1 MILCVWRTF
10 SVIFYLTVTCASE
23 ASTIFDKLKYFETLK
38 VTDLSHFITK
48 RGTQPSKHKF
58 STIKEVSFKAHGRD
72 FRLILNPSKGLLS
85 AHFKAYTVDGSG
97 NKRPVWV
104 DQNQFFEGRV
114 FGELDSNVSAH
125 MDDGVMTA
133 SIRVKNDIY
142 VVEPSWR
149 HIPQD
154 SNATMIVYRASDVKY
169 SWDPTHGAESL
180 TKYCGYVKEGANS
193 SLESAG
199 DAAENSGHWEGHGK
213 GGGGSSHVEKRQ
225 AMEPYHW
232 EPVQTRCSLL
242 LVADHRFYENMGGRN
257 LKSTINFLI
266 TLIDRVN
273 KIFLD
278 TEWRDSDRHPGFRG
292 MGFVIQEVMVHTE
305 PTPVLRNEVH
315 YNMAG
320 VTWNVR
326 DLLEVFSRSLNH
338 RWFCLAHLFTD
349 QKFEGGILGLAYV
362 GSPRRNSVGGICSP
376 GYVKNGYTLYLNSGL
391 STSRN
396 HYGQRVITRE
406 ADLVTAHGHNWGSE
420 HDPDLPECSPDSPRG
435 GSYLMYTY
443 SVSGYDPNNKKF
455 SPCSVRSIRAV
466 LLAKASKCFSKP
478 EESFCG
484 NSLVEEGEQCDAGLI
499 GSEDSDPCCDDECR
513 LKQNAK
519 CSDRNSPC
527 CRNCDY
533 SQYGALCRE
542 AQPNA
547 CKNESHCTGKS
558 AECPPSRPLDD
569 DKPCLDKGKCRGGEC
584 MPYCETRG
592 EISCMCDTEVDACK
606 RCCRP
611 SHNATCKPTEP
622 MEILRDGTPCI
633 HGYCEKGRCEKTVQD
648 IVERFWDIIEDIDIN
663 TVLKFLNDNIVG
675 TVIVVSII
683 VWVPGSC
690 LISYVDHRRR
700 AEYEKSKK
708 TCRKRD
714 SLQPFRLPSDSSVK
728 VVHISRRQPQQ
739 HQPQPQQQHQP
750 QQHLPQQHQPQQHQP
765 QQHLPQQ
772 HLPQQHQL
780 HQPQHQPQQHPVA
793 SSQEQGLGPALRMSA
808 RAAPSSHNGDYW
820 STSGAYAAPDRSLHG
835 PRYEGRPYVRPSSV
849 AEGGSYGR
857 HDPSDY
863 YHHHPSH
870 PQGYGRPGTGSVSER
885 PGSRSRQ
892 HIENYTVL

>member
-1 MILCVWRTF
+1 MIVSPWKSLP
-10 SVIFYLTVTCASE
+10 VICYLIIATTSHA
-23 ASTIFDKLKYFETLK
+23 ANIYDQLKYFETLK
-38 VTDLSHFITK
+38 VSDLSHSITK

-58 STIKEVSFKAHGRD
+58 NTIKEVSFRAHGRD

-104 DQNQFFEGRV
+104 DQNQFYEGRV
-114 FGELDSNVSAH
+114 FGELVSNVSAH
-125 MDDGVMTA
+125 IDEGVMTA
-133 SIRVKNDIY
+133 SIRVKDDIY

-149 HIPQD
+149 HIPND
-154 SNATMIVYRASDVKY
+154 HNDTMIVYRASDVKY
-169 SWDPTHGAESL
+169 SWDPTQGAQSL
-180 TKYCGYVKEGANS
+180 TKYCGYVKENGNAT
-193 SLESAG
+193 EVTG
-199 DAAENSGHWEGHGK
+199 DLSENLSHWND
-213 GGGGSSHVEKRQ
+213 GSSIASHVQKRQ

-406 ADLVTAHGHNWGSE
+406 ADLVTAHEFGHNWGSE
-420 HDPDLPECSPDSPRG
+420 HDPDLPECSPDSQRG

-499 GSEDSDPCCDDECR
+499 GSEDSDPCCDEECR
-513 LKQNAK
+513 LKPNAK

-533 SQYGALCRE
+533 SQNNGALCRE

-547 CKNESHCTGKS
+547 CKNEAYCTGKS
-558 AECPPSRPLDD
+558 AECPPSPPQRDD
-569 DKPCLDKGKCRGGEC
+569 SPCLDKGKCRAGEC

-592 EISCMCDTEVDACK
+592 EVSCMCDTEVDACK

-633 HGYCEKGRCEKTVQD
+633 HGYCEKGKCEKTVQD

-675 TVIVVSII
+675 TVIVVSMI

-690 LISYVDHRRR
+690 LISYVDHKRR
-700 AEYEKSKK
+700 AEHEKAKK

-714 SLQPFRLPSDSSVK
+714 SLQPFRPPSDSSVK
-728 VVHISRRQPQQ
+728 VVHISRRQPPPQPEP
-739 HQPQPQQQHQP
+739 QPQPQPQP
-750 QQHLPQQHQPQQHQP
+750 RTQLPLQTPSDEQVLAPTLR
-765 QQHLPQQ
+765 LP
-772 HLPQQHQL
+772 
-780 HQPQHQPQQHPVA
+780 
-793 SSQEQGLGPALRMSA
+793 G
-808 RAAPSSHNGDYW
+808 RAAQSSDYWQSPSS
-820 STSGAYAAPDRSLHG
+820 YAGSERGGVHPS
-835 PRYEGRPYVRPSSV
+835 RYEGRLYARPSSV
-849 AEGGSYGR
+849 AEGGNYSR

-863 YHHHPSH
+863 YHHHPLH
-870 PQGYGRPGTGSVSER
+870 TQGYGRQGAASVSSDR

-892 HIENYTVL
+892 HIENYTAL

>member
-1 MILCVWRTF
+1 
-10 SVIFYLTVTCASE
+10 
-23 ASTIFDKLKYFETLK
+23 
-38 VTDLSHFITK
+38 
-48 RGTQPSKHKF
+48 
-58 STIKEVSFKAHGRD
+58 
-72 FRLILNPSKGLLS
+72 
-85 AHFKAYTVDGSG
+85 
-97 NKRPVWV
+97 
-104 DQNQFFEGRV
+104 
-114 FGELDSNVSAH
+114 
-125 MDDGVMTA
+125 MTA
-133 SIRVKNDIY
+133 SIRVKDDIY
-142 VVEPSWR
+142 VMEPSWR
-149 HIPQD
+149 HIPD
-154 SNATMIVYRASDVKY
+154 DHNDTMIVYRASDVKY
-169 SWDPTHGAESL
+169 SWDPAQSL
-180 TKYCGYVKEGANS
+180 TKYCGYVKENGNAT
-193 SLESAG
+193 EVTG
-199 DAAENSGHWEGHGK
+199 DLSENLSHWND
-213 GGGGSSHVEKRQ
+213 GSSITSHVQKRQ

-232 EPVQTRCSLL
+232 EP
-242 LVADHRFYENMGGRN
+242 
-257 LKSTINFLI
+257 STINFLI

-338 RWFCLAHLFTD
+338 RWFCLAHF
-349 QKFEGGILGLAYV
+349 
-362 GSPRRNSVGGICSP
+362 P

-406 ADLVTAHGHNWGSE
+406 ADLVTAHEFGHNWGSE
-420 HDPDLPECSPDSPRG
+420 HDPDLPECSPDSQRG

-499 GSEDSDPCCDDECR
+499 GSEDSDPCCDEECR
-513 LKQNAK
+513 LKPNAK

-533 SQYGALCRE
+533 SQNNGALCRE

-547 CKNESHCTGKS
+547 CKNESYCTGKS
-558 AECPPSRPLDD
+558 AECPPSPPQWDD
-569 DKPCLDKGKCRGGEC
+569 SPCLDKGKCRAGEC

-592 EISCMCDTEVDACK
+592 EVSCMCDTEMDACK

-633 HGYCEKGRCEKTVQD
+633 HGYCEKGKCEKTVQD

-675 TVIVVSII
+675 TVIVVSMI

-690 LISYVDHRRR
+690 LISYVDHKRR
-700 AEYEKSKK
+700 AEHEKAKK

-714 SLQPFRLPSDSSVK
+714 SLQPFRPPSDSSVK
-728 VVHISRRQPQQ
+728 VVHISRRQPPPQPEP
-739 HQPQPQQQHQP
+739 QPQPQPQP
-750 QQHLPQQHQPQQHQP
+750 QPRTQLPLQTPSDEQVLAPTLR
-765 QQHLPQQ
+765 LPSRTA
-772 HLPQQHQL
+772 
-780 HQPQHQPQQHPVA
+780 A
-793 SSQEQGLGPALRMSA
+793 SSDYWQS
-808 RAAPSSHNGDYW
+808 PSS
-820 STSGAYAAPDRSLHG
+820 YASSERGGMHPS
-835 PRYEGRPYVRPSSV
+835 RYEGRLYARPSSV
-849 AEGGSYGR
+849 AEGGNYSR
-857 HDPSDY
+857 HDPSADY
-863 YHHHPSH
+863 YHHHPLH
-870 PQGYGRPGTGSVSER
+870 TQGYGRQGAASVSSDR

-892 HIENYTVL
+892 HIENYTAL

>member
-10 SVIFYLTVTCASE
+10 FVIFYLTVTCASE

-362 GSPRRNSVGGICSP
+362 GSPRRNSITLIDRVNKIFLDTEWRDSDRHPGFRGMGFVIQEVMVHTEPTPVLRNEVHYNMAGVTWNVRDLLESRSSSEQCSKVAP
-376 GYVKNGYTLYLNSGL
+376 GQDGKLWQSSAKPSKETE
-391 STSRN
+391 R
-396 HYGQRVITRE
+396 RK
-406 ADLVTAHGHNWGSE
+406 
-420 HDPDLPECSPDSPRG
+420 RG
-435 GSYLMYTY
+435 G
-443 SVSGYDPNNKKF
+443 K
-455 SPCSVRSIRAV
+455 
-466 LLAKASKCFSKP
+466 
-478 EESFCG
+478 E
-484 NSLVEEGEQCDAGLI
+484 
-499 GSEDSDPCCDDECR
+499 
-513 LKQNAK
+513 
-519 CSDRNSPC
+519 
-527 CRNCDY
+527 
-533 SQYGALCRE
+533 
-542 AQPNA
+542 
-547 CKNESHCTGKS
+547 
-558 AECPPSRPLDD
+558 
-569 DKPCLDKGKCRGGEC
+569 
-584 MPYCETRG
+584 
-592 EISCMCDTEVDACK
+592 
-606 RCCRP
+606 
-611 SHNATCKPTEP
+611 
-622 MEILRDGTPCI
+622 
-633 HGYCEKGRCEKTVQD
+633 
-648 IVERFWDIIEDIDIN
+648 
-663 TVLKFLNDNIVG
+663 
-675 TVIVVSII
+675 
-683 VWVPGSC
+683 
-690 LISYVDHRRR
+690 
-700 AEYEKSKK
+700 
-708 TCRKRD
+708 
-714 SLQPFRLPSDSSVK
+714 
-728 VVHISRRQPQQ
+728 
-739 HQPQPQQQHQP
+739 
-750 QQHLPQQHQPQQHQP
+750 
-765 QQHLPQQ
+765 
-772 HLPQQHQL
+772 
-780 HQPQHQPQQHPVA
+780 
-793 SSQEQGLGPALRMSA
+793 
-808 RAAPSSHNGDYW
+808 
-820 STSGAYAAPDRSLHG
+820 
-835 PRYEGRPYVRPSSV
+835 
-849 AEGGSYGR
+849 
-857 HDPSDY
+857 
-863 YHHHPSH
+863 
-870 PQGYGRPGTGSVSER
+870 
-885 PGSRSRQ
+885 
-892 HIENYTVL
+892 

>member
-1 MILCVWRTF
+1 MIISPWKSLP
-10 SVIFYLTVTCASE
+10 VICYLIIVTSSHA
-23 ASTIFDKLKYFETLK
+23 ANIYDQLKYFETLK
-38 VTDLSHFITK
+38 VSDLSHSITK

-58 STIKEVSFKAHGRD
+58 NTIKEVSFRAHGRD
-72 FRLILNPSKGLLS
+72 FRLILNPTKGLLS

-114 FGELDSNVSAH
+114 FGELVSNVSAH
-125 MDDGVMTA
+125 IDEGVMTA
-133 SIRVKNDIY
+133 SIRLKDDIY

-149 HIPQD
+149 HIPND
-154 SNATMIVYRASDVKY
+154 HNDTMIVYRASDVKY
-169 SWDPTHGAESL
+169 SWDPTQGAQSL
-180 TKYCGYVKEGANS
+180 TKYCGYVKENGNAT
-193 SLESAG
+193 EVTG
-199 DAAENSGHWEGHGK
+199 DLSENLSHWND
-213 GGGGSSHVEKRQ
+213 GSSITSHVQKRQ

-406 ADLVTAHGHNWGSE
+406 ADLVTAHEFGHNWGSE
-420 HDPDLPECSPDSPRG
+420 HDPDLPECSPDSQRG

-499 GSEDSDPCCDDECR
+499 GSEDSDPCCDEECR
-513 LKQNAK
+513 LKPSAK

-533 SQYGALCRE
+533 SQNGALCRE

-547 CKNESHCTGKS
+547 CKNEAYCTGRS
-558 AECPPSRPLDD
+558 AECPPSPPQKDD
-569 DKPCLDKGKCRGGEC
+569 SPCLDKGKCRAGDC

-592 EISCMCDTEVDACK
+592 EVSCMCDTEVDACK

-675 TVIVVSII
+675 TVIVVSMI

-690 LISYVDHRRR
+690 LISYVDHKRR

-714 SLQPFRLPSDSSVK
+714 SLQPFRPPSDSSVK
-728 VVHISRRQPQQ
+728 VVHISRRQPPPQPEP
-739 HQPQPQQQHQP
+739 QPQPQPQP
-750 QQHLPQQHQPQQHQP
+750 QPRTQLPLQTPSDEQVLAPTLR
-765 QQHLPQQ
+765 LPSRAATSSDYW
-772 HLPQQHQL
+772 PT
-780 HQPQHQPQQHPVA
+780 PSPYA
-793 SSQEQGLGPALRMSA
+793 SSERGSMHQ
-808 RAAPSSHNGDYW
+808 
-820 STSGAYAAPDRSLHG
+820 
-835 PRYEGRPYVRPSSV
+835 PRYEGRLYARPSSV
-849 AEGGSYGR
+849 TEGGNYSR

-863 YHHHPSH
+863 YHHHPLH
-870 PQGYGRPGTGSVSER
+870 TQGYGRPSAASVSSER

-892 HIENYTVL
+892 HIENYTAL